1 MNLVSKKV
9 LNHMMYQINQRSV
22 LVMRTIETENLKL
35 IYFNEDND
43 EWVEVTEFFNG
54 EWSEVYIMDLD
65 EVLINFGICF

>member
-1 MNLVSKKV
+1 M
-9 LNHMMYQINQRSV
+9 

-35 IYFNEDND
+35 TYFNEDDD
-43 EWVEVTEFFNG
+43 EWIEVTEFFNG